1 MQKHKQNKIED
12 SNDQSTEEQVI
23 DSQEI
28 VDDLDQLLDEI
39 DNILEGNAEEF
50 VKNFIQEEGE

>member
-28 VDDLDQLLDEI
+28 IDDLDQLLDEI

-50 VKNFIQEEGE
+50 VKSYIQQEGE